1 MEIIWSALFGLLAF
15 VGLIM
20 FIVVVIK
27 LFKTEG
33 AIKGILGIICGIY
46 PFIWGWV
53 KHKELKITRVMVLW
67 TLCIVIPP
75 VIGSMFLPS
84 TLLTMVGSLQS
95 ISNVVKTSPTITR
108 EIPQKPGPEAISKPV
123 KRPTDQLPGKKQP
136 PKKSS
141 GFDPEIKKLDDFIK
155 QNSRNADAFYNR
167 ALLHEAKGNLQ
178 MAENDYDKAIGINKK
193 YGDAYYNRG
202 LLFIKMKKYKR
213 AVKDFNA
220 VIRLNPR
227 AFDAYCNRGNVNYQL
242 GKKDLAVE
250 DYNAA
255 LKIMPKDADLF
266 YNRAVVYQAKGVSSK
281 ANRDFKKAA
290 ALGHQ
295 KAKEYL
301 LGQGKK
307 VAGTPARARTASVA
321 WKRDL
326 KKVKI
331 PGTLPR
337 GMIHGENFVSKS
349 SEFSNGILTIR
360 DGEDF
365 FPDHAVMIFLFL
377 KKNEK
382 PEGKSYNIS
391 RTSGFGSPHIH
402 LKWKPENSKVPKT
415 KIFTKDYSMRLNL
428 GIIKNGKLPGKIY
441 LCLPDDMKS
450 VIAGSF
456 KAIVK

>member
-1 MEIIWSALFGLLAF
+1 MEIIWSALFGLLAI

-33 AIKGILGIICGIY
+33 ALKGILGIICGIY

-84 TLLTMVGSLQS
+84 TLLTMVGSLKS
-95 ISNVVKTSPTITR
+95 INNVVKPPPAITR
-108 EIPQKPGPEAISKPV
+108 EIPKRPGPEAISKPV
-123 KRPTDQLPGKKQP
+123 KRPPDQVPGEKHP
-136 PKKSS
+136 PKKPAIH
-141 GFDPEIKKLDDFIK
+141 DLEIKKLDDFIK
-155 QNSRNADAFYNR
+155 QNSQNADAFYNR

-178 MAENDYDKAIGINKK
+178 MAEDDYEKAIGINKEHV
-193 YGDAYYNRG
+193 DAYYNRG
-202 LLFIKMKKYKR
+202 LLFTKMKKFEL
-213 AVKDFNA
+213 AVKDFDT
-220 VIRLNPR
+220 VIGLNPR
-227 AFDAYCNRGNVNYQL
+227 AFDAYCNRGNANYQL
-242 GKKDLAVE
+242 GKKDLAIE

-255 LKIMPKDADLF
+255 LKITPNDADLF
-266 YNRAVVYQAKGVSSK
+266 YNRAVAYQDKGVSSK

-307 VAGTPARARTASVA
+307 EVETRARGKTSPVV
-321 WKRDL
+321 WKKDL
-326 KKVKI
+326 KNVKI
-331 PGTLPR
+331 PDTVPG
-337 GMIHGENFVSKS
+337 GMIQGENFVSKS
-349 SEFSNGILTIR
+349 AEFSNGILTIR

-377 KKNEK
+377 KKDEK

-391 RTSGFGSPHIH
+391 LTSGFGSPHIH
-402 LKWKPENSKVPKT
+402 MKWKPENSKVPKT

-428 GIIKNGKLPGKIY
+428 GTIKNGKLPGKIY
-441 LCLPDDMKS
+441 LCLPDEMKS
-450 VIAGSF
+450 VVAGSF
-456 KAIVK
+456 TAIVK

>member
-1 MEIIWSALFGLLAF
+1 MEIIWSALFGLLVI

-33 AIKGILGIICGIY
+33 AIKGILGIIFAIY

-95 ISNVVKTSPTITR
+95 VSNVAKTSPTITR
-108 EIPQKPGPEAISKPV
+108 EIPKKPGPKAISKPV
-123 KRPTDQLPGKKQP
+123 KRPTDQLPGKKHA
-136 PKKSS
+136 PKKSAIY
-141 GFDPEIKKLDDFIK
+141 DPEIKKLDDFIK
-155 QNSRNADAFYNR
+155 QNNQNADAFYNR

-178 MAENDYDKAIGINKK
+178 MAEDDYEKAVGINKK
-193 YGDAYYNRG
+193 HVDAYYNRG
-202 LLFIKMKKYKR
+202 LLFIKMKKYER
-213 AVKDFNA
+213 AVKDFDV
-220 VIRLNPR
+220 VIGLNPR

-242 GKKDLAVE
+242 GKKDLAIE

-255 LKIMPKDADLF
+255 LKITPDDADLF

-301 LGQGKK
+301 LGQGKRA
-307 VAGTPARARTASVA
+307 AGTPGRGKTSSVL

-326 KKVKI
+326 KNVKI
-331 PGTLPR
+331 PGTLPG
-337 GMIHGENFVSKS
+337 GMINGENFVSKS
-349 SEFSNGILTIR
+349 AEFSNSILTIR

-377 KKNEK
+377 KKDEK

-391 RTSGFGSPHIH
+391 RTTGFGSPHIH
-402 LKWKPENSKVPKT
+402 MKWKPENSKVPKT

-428 GIIKNGKLPGKIY
+428 GTIKNGKLPGKIY
-441 LCLPDDMKS
+441 LCLPDDMKT
-450 VIAGSF
+450 VVAGSF
-456 KAIVK
+456 TAVVK

>member
-1 MEIIWSALFGLLAF
+1 MEIIWSALFGLLAI

-53 KHKELKITRVMVLW
+53 KHKKLKITRVMVLW

-84 TLLTMVGSLQS
+84 SLLTMVGSLRS
-95 ISNVVKTSPTITR
+95 VSNVVKTSPTITR
-108 EIPQKPGPEAISKPV
+108 EIPKKPGPKAISKPV
-123 KRPTDQLPGKKQP
+123 KRPTDQLPGKKDP
-136 PKKSS
+136 PKKSAS
-141 GFDPEIKKLDDFIK
+141 YDPEIKKLDDFIK
-155 QNSRNADAFYNR
+155 QNSQNADAYYNR

-178 MAENDYDKAIGINKK
+178 MAEDDYEKAIGINKNHV
-193 YGDAYYNRG
+193 DAYFNRG
-202 LLFIKMKKYKR
+202 LLFTKMKKFEL
-213 AVKDFNA
+213 AVKNFDA
-220 VIRLNPR
+220 VIGLNPR

-242 GKKDLAVE
+242 GKKDLAIN

-255 LKIMPKDADLF
+255 LKIMPNDAVLF
-266 YNRAVVYQAKGVSSK
+266 YNRAIVYEADGMSSK

-307 VAGTPARARTASVA
+307 EVETRARAKTSPVV
-321 WKRDL
+321 WKTDL
-326 KKVKI
+326 KNVKI
-331 PGTLPR
+331 PATVPG
-337 GMIHGENFVSKS
+337 GMIQGENFASKFA
-349 SEFSNGILTIR
+349 EFSNGILTIR

-377 KKNEK
+377 KKDEK

-402 LKWKPENSKVPKT
+402 MKWKPENSKVPKT

-428 GIIKNGKLPGKIY
+428 GTIKNGKLPGKIY
-441 LCLPDDMKS
+441 LCLPDEMKS
-450 VIAGSF
+450 AVAGSF
-456 KAIVK
+456 TAIVK

>member
-1 MEIIWSALFGLLAF
+1 
-15 VGLIM
+15 
-20 FIVVVIK
+20 
-27 LFKTEG
+27 
-33 AIKGILGIICGIY
+33 
-46 PFIWGWV
+46 
-53 KHKELKITRVMVLW
+53 MVLW
-67 TLCIVIPP
+67 TLCIVIPL

-95 ISNVVKTSPTITR
+95 VSNVAKTSPTITR
-108 EIPQKPGPEAISKPV
+108 EIPKKPGPKAISKPV
-123 KRPTDQLPGKKQP
+123 KRPTDQLPEKKHP
-136 PKKSS
+136 PKKSAIY
-141 GFDPEIKKLDDFIK
+141 DPEIKKLDDFIK
-155 QNSRNADAFYNR
+155 QNSQNADAFYNR
-167 ALLHEAKGNLQ
+167 ALLHEAKGNLR

-202 LLFIKMKKYKR
+202 LLFIKMKKYER
-213 AVKDFNA
+213 AVKDFDA
-220 VIRLNPR
+220 VIGLNPR

-242 GKKDLAVE
+242 GKKDLAIE

-255 LKIMPKDADLF
+255 LKITPDDADLF

-307 VAGTPARARTASVA
+307 AAGTIARAKTSPVL
-321 WKRDL
+321 WKKDL
-326 KKVKI
+326 KNVKI
-331 PGTLPR
+331 PSTVPG
-337 GMIHGENFVSKS
+337 GMIQGENFVSKS
-349 SEFSNGILTIR
+349 AEFSNGILTIR

-377 KKNEK
+377 KKDEK

-402 LKWKPENSKVPKT
+402 MKWKPENSKVPKT

-428 GIIKNGKLPGKIY
+428 GTIKNGKLPGKIY
-441 LCLPDDMKS
+441 LCLPDEMKS
-450 VIAGSF
+450 VVAGSF
-456 KAIVK
+456 TAVVK

>member
-1 MEIIWSALFGLLAF
+1 MEIIWSALFGLLVI

-20 FIVVVIK
+20 FIVVIIK

-33 AIKGILGIICGIY
+33 AIKGILGIIFAIY

-53 KHKELKITRVMVLW
+53 KHKKLKITRVMVLW
-67 TLCIVIPP
+67 TFCIVIPP

-84 TLLTMVGSLQS
+84 TLFTMVGSLQS
-95 ISNVVKTSPTITR
+95 VSNVVKTPPTITR
-108 EIPQKPGPEAISKPV
+108 EIPKKPGPKAISKPV
-123 KRPTDQLPGKKQP
+123 KRPTDQLSRKKQP
-136 PKKSS
+136 PKKQASN
-141 GFDPEIKKLDDFIK
+141 DPEIKKLDDFIK
-155 QNSRNADAFYNR
+155 QNSQNADAFYNR
-167 ALLHEAKGNLQ
+167 ALLHEAKGSLQ
-178 MAENDYDKAIGINKK
+178 MAEYDYDKAIGIKKK

-202 LLFIKMKKYKR
+202 LLFIKMKKYEE
-213 AVKDFNA
+213 AVKDFDT
-220 VIRLNPR
+220 VIKLNPR

-242 GKKDLAVE
+242 GKKDLAIE

-255 LKIMPKDADLF
+255 LKIMPNDADLF
-266 YNRAVVYQAKGVSSK
+266 YNRAVVYQAKGMSLK

-365 FPDHAVMIFLFL
+365 FPDHAVMMFLFL
-377 KKNEK
+377 KKDEK

>member
-1 MEIIWSALFGLLAF
+1 MEIIWSALFGLLAI

-20 FIVVVIK
+20 FIVVIIK

-33 AIKGILGIICGIY
+33 ALKGVLGIICVIY

-53 KHKELKITRVMVLW
+53 KHKKLKITRVMVLW

-84 TLLTMVGSLQS
+84 SLLTMVGSLRS
-95 ISNVVKTSPTITR
+95 ASNVAKTSPTITR
-108 EIPQKPGPEAISKPV
+108 EIPKKPGPEAISKPV
-123 KRPTDQLPGKKQP
+123 IRPPDQVTGEKHTANKPA
-136 PKKSS
+136 SY
-141 GFDPEIKKLDDFIK
+141 DPELKKLDDFIK
-155 QNSRNADAFYNR
+155 NNSQNADAFYNR

-178 MAENDYDKAIGINKK
+178 MAEDDYEKAIGINKK
-193 YGDAYYNRG
+193 HVDAYYNRG
-202 LLFIKMKKYKR
+202 LLFVKMKKYEL
-213 AVKDFNA
+213 AVKDFDA
-220 VIRLNPR
+220 VIGLNPR

-242 GKKDLAVE
+242 SKKDLAIE

-255 LKIMPKDADLF
+255 LKITPNDADVF
-266 YNRAVVYQAKGVSSK
+266 YNRAIVYEADGVSSK

-307 VAGTPARARTASVA
+307 AAETQARAKTSPVV
-321 WKRDL
+321 WKKDL
-326 KKVKI
+326 KNVKI
-331 PGTLPR
+331 PDTVPE
-337 GMIHGENFVSKS
+337 GMIQGENFASKS
-349 SEFSNGILTIR
+349 AEFANGILTIR

-377 KKNEK
+377 KKDEK
-382 PEGKSYNIS
+382 PVGKSYNIS

-402 LKWKPENSKVPKT
+402 MKWKPENSKVPKT
-415 KIFTKDYSMRLNL
+415 KIFTKDYSMLLNL
-428 GIIKNGKLPGKIY
+428 GTIKNGKLPGKIY
-441 LCLPDDMKS
+441 LCLPDEMKS
-450 VIAGSF
+450 VVAGSF
-456 KAIVK
+456 TAVVK